1 MDSTATVVWQGS
13 VPEGEGKITTESG
26 VLKESVYTYGTRF
39 KGNPGT
45 NPEELIA
52 AAHAA
57 CFSMAVT
64 DELGSAGIT
73 PDEIQTVAKVTLST
87 EGNEPEVTQIHLDV
101 TAKLPNNDQSAQ
113 EMFEK
118 AAKTA
123 KENCPISRLLNAD
136 IRMDTHLAS

>member
-1 MDSTATVVWQGS
+1 MDSTSTVVWKGS
-13 VPEGEGKITTESG
+13 TKEGEGKITTESG
-26 VLKESVYTYGTRF
+26 VLEESVYTFGTRF

-57 CFSMAVT
+57 CFSMAVSS
-64 DELGSAGIT
+64 ELGEANIT
-73 PDEIQTVAKVTLST
+73 ADQIKTVAKVTLST
-87 EGNEPEVTQIHLDV
+87 EGNAPEVTQIHLDV
-101 TAKLPNNDQSAQ
+101 TAKIPGGDKAA
-113 EMFEK
+113 FEK

-136 IRMDTHLAS
+136 IKMDTHFQ

>member
-1 MDSTATVVWQGS
+1 MDSQSTVVWQGS
-13 VPEGEGKITTESG
+13 AKEGQGKITTESG
-26 VLKESVYTYGTRF
+26 VLTESVYTYGTRF
-39 KGNPGT
+39 EKNPGT

-57 CFSMAVT
+57 CFTMATT

-73 PDEIQTVAKVTLST
+73 PEQIQTVAKVTLST

-101 TAKLPNNDQSAQ
+101 TAKLPAKDKDA
-113 EMFEK
+113 FEK
-118 AAKTA
+118 AAQSA

-136 IRMDTHLAS
+136 ISMDTHLES